1 MLELVLIRHGETA
14 SNIKGTH
21 LGTTDVPLNE
31 RGKRQALALQRV
43 FAKEEVSAVYT
54 SPLSRAKD
62 TAEAIAKKHDTFV
75 EPVMDLIERNYGIW
89 EDMTIDE
96 IRDKY
101 PEEHA
106 QWQKDWI
113 HYVIPQGES
122 AMDVYNRN
130 VSVVQE
136 LLKVHTEGRII
147 VVTHM
152 GCIRNILS
160 YLFHMNVEDGWHF
173 RARNA
178 GICRLELDDY
188 GFATMHSFNEI

>member
-43 FAKEEVSAVYT
+43 FAKEEISAVYT

-96 IRDKY
+96 IRDK
-101 PEEHA
+101 
-106 QWQKDWI
+106 
-113 HYVIPQGES
+113 
-122 AMDVYNRN
+122 
-130 VSVVQE
+130 
-136 LLKVHTEGRII
+136 
-147 VVTHM
+147 
-152 GCIRNILS
+152 
-160 YLFHMNVEDGWHF
+160 
-173 RARNA
+173 
-178 GICRLELDDY
+178 
-188 GFATMHSFNEI
+188 